1 MFGKIIQFLSFNW
14 KGQEEI
20 WVAVIR
26 GWYTENWFKNSP
38 VGEGPQRLKNS
49 REWLDIVEV
58 TALEAMA
65 GRIRMKGAV
74 EGEVE
79 IAFETSSGSLKA
91 EMF

>member
-1 MFGKIIQFLSFNW
+1 MGGCDS
-14 KGQEEI
+14 GM
-20 WVAVIR
+20 VH
-26 GWYTENWFKNSP
+26 
-38 VGEGPQRLKNS
+38 GELVQKFPS
-49 REWLDIVEV
+49 RRRA

>member
-1 MFGKIIQFLSFNW
+1 
-14 KGQEEI
+14 
-20 WVAVIR
+20 
-26 GWYTENWFKNSP
+26 
-38 VGEGPQRLKNS
+38 
-49 REWLDIVEV
+49 VEV